1 MLLES
6 NVVGVDHRFFS
17 VGNNPDSFSPVGSTD
32 ACSWN
37 NERLNFVSFAFQVS
51 AHSLEDHAVL
61 DVNNS
66 SHILA
71 NNEPRFECFDNAK
84 HLWPEMSVVTRSFL
98 FARNR
103 ERLAGETSCDD
114 IGRWN
119 SICLESFFRD
129 FFDIVIYFNSFP
141 MFLQQQ
147 FAVFVY
153 LAKSYRFIVSCSF

>member
-17 VGNNPDSFSPVGSTD
+17 VGNNPDSFSPMGRTD

-66 SHILA
+66 SDILA
-71 NNEPRFECFDNAK
+71 NNVPRFECFDNAK

-98 FARNR
+98 FARDA
-103 ERLAGETSCDD
+103 ERLARKTTRDD
-114 IGRWN
+114 VWEFDAVF
-119 SICLESFFRD
+119 SEFFFTD
-129 FFDIVIYFNSFP
+129 FSNVVIYFHTFP
-141 MFLQQQ
+141 MF
-147 FAVFVY
+147 
-153 LAKSYRFIVSCSF
+153 I